1 MNRTSSR
8 FIVGA
13 IVIVAMTAAAC
24 QGTAGRPASRKSLNV
39 LVYRVGY
46 PLIADHLR
54 RALSHAMPG
63 MDVVVRPSE
72 GSALR
77 DVEQVQS
84 GEADVAFPLADTA
97 YLASVGQLEGQ
108 SRRYDQIRGI
118 AVLQLNPV
126 LLLVRGDS
134 DIHDIESLR
143 RHRVGIGGVGSSTSQ
158 TARIVIRALGLDVT
172 EVHIDGLDPS
182 IASLA
187 AGQVDAIFAVASYSK
202 SIPAA
207 IHAGARI
214 LSLSG
219 PTVDRLRLEHPFF
232 RRIVMPSDQYGGATV
247 RTIALDRILICRG
260 DLDKS
265 TVYTITKVLFE
276 ELPTLATLDV
286 ALKDVDIEQAPST
299 PIALHVGAARYYRE
313 REWSR

>member
-13 IVIVAMTAAAC
+13 TVIVAMTGAAC
-24 QGTAGRPASRKSLNV
+24 HGTAGRPASRKSLNV

-207 IHAGARI
+207 VHAGARI

-232 RRIVMPSDQYGGATV
+232 RRIVMPSDQYGTDV
-247 RTIALDRILICRG
+247 RTIALDRILICRAG
-260 DLDKS
+260 LDKS
-265 TVYTITKVLFE
+265 TVYTITKILFE

>member
-13 IVIVAMTAAAC
+13 TVIVAMTAAAC
-24 QGTAGRPASRKSLNV
+24 QGTAGRLASRTPLNV

-187 AGQVDAIFAVASYSK
+187 AGQVDAIFAVASYSR

-207 IHAGARI
+207 VRAGARI

-219 PTVDRLRLEHPFF
+219 PTIAVGLIRTRNVASLSRIERLSHSFCSLPQSVFCG
-232 RRIVMPSDQYGGATV
+232 PSGASLGLRKSRPSVSQIWSPLPHRTV
-247 RTIALDRILICRG
+247 RKNLSPIGHCSRNTR
-260 DLDKS
+260 
-265 TVYTITKVLFE
+265 
-276 ELPTLATLDV
+276 
-286 ALKDVDIEQAPST
+286 T
-299 PIALHVGAARYYRE
+299 PC
-313 REWSR
+313 S